1 LGLLG
6 VGALVH
12 TESGALPIVY
22 SGMGMATLS
31 DQVRDYVYRNYIV
44 PARENKTVS
53 VTVTAGDVHQ
63 ALKLDSRRMSLVC
76 AALNTAKLERQYG
89 VRLLQRSGSGHGPT
103 ATFTFS
109 VHPGEPNPESPPLGG
124 EHGMGTT

>member
-1 LGLLG
+1 M
-6 VGALVH
+6 VH
-12 TESGALPIVY
+12 

-44 PARENKTVS
+44 PARENKTAS

-63 ALKLDSRRMSLVC
+63 ALKFDSRRMSLVC
-76 AALNTAKLERQYG
+76 AALNTAKFERQYG

-109 VHPGEPNPESPPLGG
+109 VWHCAGERNPGSPLLGG
-124 EHGMGTT
+124 EHGVRTTT

>member
-1 LGLLG
+1 
-6 VGALVH
+6 
-12 TESGALPIVY
+12 
-22 SGMGMATLS
+22 MATLS

-44 PARENKTVS
+44 PARENKTAS

-63 ALKLDSRRMSLVC
+63 ALNC
-76 AALNTAKLERQYG
+76 AALNTAKFERQYG

-109 VHPGEPNPESPPLGG
+109 VHSAGERNPGSPLLGG
-124 EHGMGTT
+124 EHGVRTTT